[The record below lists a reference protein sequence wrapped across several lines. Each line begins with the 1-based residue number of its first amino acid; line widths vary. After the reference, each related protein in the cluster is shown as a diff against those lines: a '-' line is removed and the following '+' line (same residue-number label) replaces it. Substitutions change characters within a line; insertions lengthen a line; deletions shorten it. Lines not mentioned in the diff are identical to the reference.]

1 MKPYLIAVEGLDRS
15 GKSTFIEAFKAYVE
29 ECGYTNVVFIR
40 DPPPDKKPYLY
51 SSTDLHLQAARFSVA
66 RAETSHQY
74 KDTQHVI
81 ITDRW
86 APSTFAYQ
94 NVPVTTLQTLQRTFG
109 WLPIDTCAFVQVSY
123 ATWCERMKQC
133 VVKELTERQILE
145 NITCLASYSGSV
157 NSYLNVCDKLSRN
170 FVVPVR
176 GDVVPEVRVFDS
188 LLQFAEKAGYKLIA

>member
-1 MKPYLIAVEGLDRS
+1 
-15 GKSTFIEAFKAYVE
+15 
-29 ECGYTNVVFIR
+29 
-40 DPPPDKKPYLY
+40 
-51 SSTDLHLQAARFSVA
+51 
-66 RAETSHQY
+66 
-74 KDTQHVI
+74 
-81 ITDRW
+81 
-86 APSTFAYQ
+86 
-94 NVPVTTLQTLQRTFG
+94 
-109 WLPIDTCAFVQVSY
+109 
-123 ATWCERMKQC
+123 MKQC